1 MGPIPRLTLYTKPG
15 CCLCDK
21 AADLIAKVATDVPL
35 TLACVDITQDP
46 ALEALYGLTIP
57 VVALDDEVVIV
68 SRVSEFW
75 LRRILAGE
83 RSERLMGPISERN
96 TRR

>member
-1 MGPIPRLTLYTKPG
+1 MTIPHLTLYTKPG

-21 AADLIAKVATDVPL
+21 AADLIAKVAADAPL
-35 TLACVDITQDP
+35 TLECVDITRDP
-46 ALEALYGLTIP
+46 ALEMLYGLTIP
-57 VVALDDEVVIV
+57 VVALDGEIVIV

-83 RSERLMGPISERN
+83 RSERLMGGVPQAGEL
-96 TRR
+96 